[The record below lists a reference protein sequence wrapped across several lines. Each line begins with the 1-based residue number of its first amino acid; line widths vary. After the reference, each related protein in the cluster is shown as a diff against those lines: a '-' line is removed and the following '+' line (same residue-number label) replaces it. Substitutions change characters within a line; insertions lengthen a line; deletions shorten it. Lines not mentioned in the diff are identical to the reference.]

1 MPIPK
6 IEQRYRKLVF
16 LTWFLTLDLIMFGAF
31 VRLTDSGLGCP
42 DWPGCYGQL
51 SPVGAAEHIRQA
63 FEAMPHGPVSFGKA
77 WIEMIHRYVG
87 AILGML
93 IIAISWHA
101 WRHRKVLGH
110 SPALA
115 IATLVAVCLQGAFGA
130 WTVTM
135 KLMPLVV
142 TGHLLGGMMLLA
154 MMTWLA
160 AREKRHAPVA
170 SREIR
175 LRPWAVGGLALLFM
189 QVALGGWVSTNYAA
203 LACMDFPTCHGSWV
217 PEMNLADGF
226 SLVRALGELPTGEVI
241 SQDALT
247 GIHWV
252 HRTFAVLVFAW
263 LGSLAISLRSSP
275 ALQGP
280 ARLILFLLTAQL
292 LTGLTTIFFEWPL
305 AVAVLHNGGAA
316 GLVLACTTLCARL
329 YDVSKQGVPHDDTQ
343 RATARPAAA
352 VPGSDQ
358 APGDTAGGVL
368 CRDRHVPRH
377 SGAA

>member
-1 MPIPK
+1 MLK

-51 SPVGAAEHIRQA
+51 SPVGAATHIRDA
-63 FEAMPHGPVSFGKA
+63 FEAMPYGPVSFSKA

-87 AILGML
+87 ALLGML
-93 IIAISWHA
+93 IIGISWIA

-115 IATLVAVCLQGAFGA
+115 VATLVAVCLQGAFGA

-135 KLMPLVV
+135 KLMPLIV
-142 TGHLLGGMMLLA
+142 TTHLLGGMILLA

-160 AREKRHAPVA
+160 AREKRHAPIT
-170 SREIR
+170 RNELR
-175 LRPWAVGGLALLFM
+175 WRPWAVAGLALLFV

-217 PEMNLADGF
+217 PPMDLASGF
-226 SLVRALGELPTGEVI
+226 SLIRGLGELPSGEVI

-252 HRTFAVLVFAW
+252 HRNFALLVFLWVGGLAW
-263 LGSLAISLRSSP
+263 ALRRSPGLG
-275 ALQGP
+275 GP
-280 ARLILFLLTAQL
+280 ARLILVLLVAQL
-292 LTGLTTIFFEWPL
+292 FTGLTTIFFEWPL

-329 YDVSKQGVPHDDTQ
+329 YDVSKQGVPHDDT
-343 RATARPAAA
+343 RPAIAKPVAA
-352 VPGSDQ
+352 IPRADQ
-358 APGDTAGGVL
+358 AAGNAAGSVL
-368 CRDRHVPRH
+368 RRDRHVSGH
-377 SGAA
+377 SGAT

>member
-1 MPIPK
+1 MPATK
-6 IEQRYRKLVF
+6 RRYRKLVF

-31 VRLTDSGLGCP
+31 VRLTDAGLGCP

-51 SPVGAAEHIRQA
+51 SPAGAATHIQQA
-63 FEAMPHGPVSFGKA
+63 FEAMPHGPVSFSKA
-77 WIEMIHRYVG
+77 WIEMVHRYVG
-87 AILGML
+87 ALLGML
-93 IIAISWHA
+93 IIAISWMA

-115 IATLVAVCLQGAFGA
+115 GATLAAVCLQGAFGA

-135 KLMPLVV
+135 KLMPLIV
-142 TGHLLGGMMLLA
+142 TAHLLGGMALLA

-160 AREKRHAPVA
+160 AREKQHAPVIG
-170 SREIR
+170 REIR
-175 LRPWAVGGLALLFM
+175 LRPWAIGGLVLLFV
-189 QVALGGWVSTNYAA
+189 QIALGGWVSTNYAA
-203 LACMDFPTCHGSWV
+203 LACMDFPTCHGSWL
-217 PEMNLADGF
+217 PPMDLPNGF
-226 SLVRALGELPTGEVI
+226 SLVRGLGELPSGEVI

-252 HRTFAVLVFAW
+252 HRNFAVFVFVW
-263 LGSLAISLRSSP
+263 LGLLAWSLRHSP
-275 ALQGP
+275 ALSGP
-280 ARLILFLLTAQL
+280 AQLIAALLAAQL

-343 RATARPAAA
+343 PAIAKPVAA
-352 VPGSDQ
+352 IPRTDEAEGH
-358 APGDTAGGVL
+358 PAGRVL

-377 SGAA
+377 SGAT

>member
-1 MPIPK
+1 MLK
-6 IEQRYRKLVF
+6 IERRYRRLVF

-51 SPVGAAEHIRQA
+51 SPVGAATDIRAA
-63 FEAMPHGPVSFGKA
+63 FEAMPHGPVSFTKA
-77 WIEMIHRYVG
+77 WIEMVHRYIG
-87 AILGML
+87 ALLGML
-93 IIAISWHA
+93 IIGISWMA
-101 WRHRKVLGH
+101 WRHRQVLGH

-135 KLMPLVV
+135 KLMPLIV
-142 TGHLLGGMMLLA
+142 TTHLLGGLLLLA

-160 AREKRHAPVA
+160 AREKRHAAVLPQEA
-170 SREIR
+170 RW
-175 LRPWAVGGLALLFM
+175 RPWAVGGLLVLFV
-189 QVALGGWVSTNYAA
+189 QAALGGWVSTNYAA
-203 LACMDFPTCHGSWV
+203 LACMDFPTCHGSWL
-217 PEMNLADGF
+217 PPMDLASGF
-226 SLVRALGELPTGEVI
+226 SLLRALGELPSGEVI

-252 HRTFAVLVFAW
+252 HRNFAFFVFVW
-263 LGSLAISLRSSP
+263 LGILAVKLRNSA
-275 ALQGP
+275 ALGGP
-280 ARLILFLLTAQL
+280 ARLILALLAAQFF
-292 LTGLTTIFFEWPL
+292 TGLTTIFFEWPL

-329 YDVSKQGVPHDDTQ
+329 FHVSKQGVPHDDPQ
-343 RATARPAAA
+343 PAIAKSAAA
-352 VPGSDQ
+352 IPRLDE
-358 APGDTAGGVL
+358 APGNATGRVL
-368 CRDRHVPRH
+368 CRDRHVPGH

>member
-1 MPIPK
+1 MLK
-6 IEQRYRKLVF
+6 IERRYRKLVF

-51 SPVGAAEHIRQA
+51 SPVGAATQIQQA

-77 WIEMIHRYVG
+77 WIEMVHRYVG
-87 AILGML
+87 AALGTL
-93 IIAISWHA
+93 IIAISVMA
-101 WRHRKVLGH
+101 WRHRKTLGH

-115 IATLVAVCLQGAFGA
+115 IATLIAVCLQGAFGA

-135 KLMPLVV
+135 KLMPLIV
-142 TGHLLGGMMLLA
+142 TAHLLGGMTLLA

-160 AREKRHAPVA
+160 AREKRHPAVLPQ
-170 SREIR
+170 EIR
-175 LRPWAVGGLALLFM
+175 WRPWAIGGLLLLFV
-189 QVALGGWVSTNYAA
+189 QIALGGWVSTNYAA
-203 LACMDFPTCHGSWV
+203 LACMDFPTCNGSWL
-217 PEMNLADGF
+217 PPMDLASGF
-226 SLVRALGELPTGEVI
+226 SLVRGLGELPSGEII

-252 HRTFAVLVFAW
+252 HRNFAVVVFAW
-263 LGSLAISLRSSP
+263 LGVLAWHLRNSPSLG
-275 ALQGP
+275 GP
-280 ARLILFLLTAQL
+280 VLLILGLLAAQL

-305 AVAVLHNGGAA
+305 VIAVLHNGGAA

-343 RATARPAAA
+343 SASAKPVAAIPGIDEATSDAA
-352 VPGSDQ
+352 GR
-358 APGDTAGGVL
+358 VL
-368 CRDRHVPRH
+368 CRDRHVPGH
-377 SGAA
+377 TGVA